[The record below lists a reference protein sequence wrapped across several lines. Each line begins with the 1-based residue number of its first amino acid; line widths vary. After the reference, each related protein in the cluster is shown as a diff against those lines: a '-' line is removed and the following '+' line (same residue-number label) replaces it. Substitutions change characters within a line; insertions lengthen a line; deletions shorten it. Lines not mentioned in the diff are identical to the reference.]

1 MPAIRSLEFF
11 CGIGGLH
18 YGLLLSQSSSD
29 PEPSEPAAVAE
40 DNACTVVEA
49 YDINHVTNA
58 IYAHNFGV
66 KPEQKAIEKLTVKEL
81 DAFKA
86 NLWLL
91 SPPCQPFTRGGKRLD
106 DQDPRSKGLLH
117 LISLIPKLAHPP
129 THLLLENVVNFEI
142 SQSRNKLVSMLTR
155 ENYEFEEW
163 ILSPLQFGIPNDRKR
178 YYLTA
183 RKKVAVDDERGKD
196 SVKLSDIG
204 TVEDKN
210 DSAGEEEMIELPLNL
225 KMEWPHPV
233 KPLDTLSSYLDS
245 HLNGQIGGSTP
256 HMPAS
261 TLIGS
266 ETTDSLS
273 SNSKRKNEA
282 TDVDALKIPEAFVKK
297 RKFISDGYV
306 VGPADKKS
314 ACFTKAYGHHGIGAG
329 SFLQTKGFD
338 VPKNLDDPS
347 AAVETYGLRFFSPME
362 VARLHGF
369 PVKDSQAVSEPV
381 GKEKGK
387 EFSFPAESTLI
398 QRYRV
403 LGNSLNVVVVAG
415 LLKYAVFGGK

>member
-1 MPAIRSLEFF
+1 MPAIRALEFF

-29 PEPSEPAAVAE
+29 PASNDPAVARE
-40 DNACTVVEA
+40 NACTVVEA

-58 IYAHNFGV
+58 IYTHNFGV
-66 KPEQKAIEKLTVKEL
+66 RPEQKAIEKLTVKEL

-86 NLWLL
+86 NVWLL

-117 LISLIPKLAHPP
+117 LISLIPKLSHPP
-129 THLLLENVVNFEI
+129 THLLLENVVNFET

-183 RKKVAVDDERGKD
+183 RKKDVVDDESGE
-196 SVKLSDIG
+196 SSLKLSDPGPVDDKSVETAEDELI
-204 TVEDKN
+204 TV
-210 DSAGEEEMIELPLNL
+210 PLNL
-225 KMEWPHPV
+225 KMEWPYPV
-233 KPLDTLSSYLDS
+233 KPLDALSSYLDS

-261 TLIGS
+261 SLIGS

-369 PVKDSQAVSEPV
+369 PVKDSQADSESV
-381 GKEKGK
+381 GKGKGK
-387 EFSFPAESTLI
+387 EFSFPTESTLI

-403 LGNSLNVVVVAG
+403 LGNSLNVLVVAG